1 MNFVQELKW
10 RGMIHD
16 IIPGTEELLNKEK
29 SSGYIGFDPTAD
41 SLHIGHM
48 VQVMM
53 LMHFQR
59 AGHTPVALVGGA
71 TGMIGDPSGKSE
83 ERNLL
88 DEASLRKNQEAIKIQ
103 LAKFL
108 DFQSDKENKALMVNN
123 YDWMKDYSFLGFIRD
138 IGKHITVNYMMS
150 KDSVKK
156 RIGSESKDGM
166 SFTEFSYQLVQG
178 TDFLHLYN
186 NLNCRLQMGGSD
198 QWGNIVT
205 GTELIRRKAGGEAFA
220 LTCPLIT
227 KSDGTKFGKTESGN
241 VWLDPEK
248 TTPYQF
254 FQFWVN
260 VSDEDAA
267 KYIKIF
273 TVLDQNEIEGI
284 INEHNKAPHERLLQ
298 KRLAEEVTVMVHS
311 RADYDGAVEASQ
323 ILFGKGTTESL
334 KKMGESTFLSV
345 FEGVPVFDI
354 KMEILNNG
362 VSIAD
367 LCAEH
372 SQVFASKGELRRLV
386 QGGGLSL
393 NKEKIENADMP
404 VGPEMLLNKKYLL
417 VQKGKKNYYLIRV
430 S

>member
-1 MNFVQELKW
+1 MNFVDELKW

-16 IIPGTEELLNKEK
+16 IMPGTEELLNKEK
-29 SSGYIGFDPTAD
+29 ISGYIGFDPTAD

-48 VQVMM
+48 VQVM
-53 LMHFQR
+53 LLVHFQR
-59 AGHTPVALVGGA
+59 AGHTPIALVGGA

-88 DEASLRKNQEAIKIQ
+88 DETSLKNNEDAIKMQ
-103 LAKFL
+103 LSHFL
-108 DFQSDKENKALMVNN
+108 DFKSEKVNKALMVNN
-123 YDWMKDYSFLGFIRD
+123 YDWMKDYSFLQFIRD

-156 RIGSESKDGM
+156 RIGSESKEGM

-186 NLNCRLQMGGSD
+186 SHGCKLQMGGSD

-254 FQFWVN
+254 YQFWLN

-267 KYIKIF
+267 RYIKIF
-273 TVLDQNEIEGI
+273 TILGMDEIEGI

-298 KRLAEEVTVMVHS
+298 RRLAEEVTVMVHS
-311 RADYDGAVEASQ
+311 RNDYEGAVEASQ

-334 KKMGESTFLSV
+334 RKMNENTFLSV
-345 FEGVPVFDI
+345 FEGVPVFDVKKEVI
-354 KMEILNNG
+354 DKG
-362 VSIAD
+362 VSISD

-386 QGGGLSL
+386 QGGGLSI
-393 NKEKIENADMP
+393 NKEKVENAEKIL
-404 VGPEMLLNKKYLL
+404 GQGSLLNNKYLL
-417 VQKGKKNYYLIRV
+417 IQKGKKNYFLIRV
-430 S
+430 I